1 MPGVGREEMTL
12 GGELLSLRML
22 LVGAPE
28 AERDLWLRGAGG
40 ISVPVD
46 LFAQEPAEARTT
58 LQRQGADICIV
69 DASLPEQTRAAV
81 IAAARSSRPA
91 PLVFVCGSGSRQSG
105 QVIDGVLR
113 RPTNIEEAKKFA
125 ELCART
131 RIPTRVLIVDD
142 SSTMRS
148 IVRKILAASRFTLD
162 IHEAPEGMAALR
174 EVRSG
179 RFGLVFLDYQMPG
192 FNGFETLWE
201 IKREHPHVAVVMM
214 TSTVDNAIADRAH
227 AAGVLAF
234 LKKPFYLPD
243 IEAVLERY
251 FGFYG

>member
-1 MPGVGREEMTL
+1 MPVGDDI
-12 GGELLSLRML
+12 LSLRML
-22 LVGAPE
+22 LVGAPP
-28 AERDLWLRGAGG
+28 AERDLWLRGAGN

-46 LFAQEPAEARTT
+46 FFAQEPTEAQST
-58 LQRQGADICIV
+58 LNRIGTDICIV
-69 DASLPEQTRAAV
+69 DSALPAV
-81 IAAARSSRPA
+81 AKEAVLAAARARQPRPMI
-91 PLVFVCGSGSRQSG
+91 FVCGSGHDQNNGGR
-105 QVIDGVLR
+105 VDGVLR
-113 RPTNIEEAKKFA
+113 RPATLEEARKYA

-131 RIPTRVLIVDD
+131 RVPTRVLIVDD

-148 IVRKILAASRFTLD
+148 IVRKVLSATRFALD
-162 IHEAPEGMAALR
+162 IHEAPEGLAALK

-201 IKREHPHVAVVMM
+201 IRREQPTVSVVMM

-234 LKKPFYLPD
+234 LKKPFYVSD

-251 FGFYG
+251 YGLYG

>member
-1 MPGVGREEMTL
+1 MTT
-12 GGELLSLRML
+12 GGELLSLRLL
-22 LVGAPE
+22 LVGAPA

-46 LFAQEPAEARTT
+46 LFAQEPAEARIT
-58 LQRQGADICIV
+58 LERQGADICIV
-69 DASLPEQTRAAV
+69 DAALPEQTRSAV
-81 IAAARSSRPA
+81 IAAARSTRPA
-91 PLVFVCGSGSRQSG
+91 PLVFVCGATRQSG
-105 QVIDGVLR
+105 DRVDGVLR
-113 RPTNIEEAKKFA
+113 RPATIEEARKFA

-148 IVRKILAASRFTLD
+148 IVRKILAASRFSLD
-162 IHEAPEGMAALR
+162 IHEAPEGIAALK

-201 IKREHPHVAVVMM
+201 IKREHPQVAVVMM

-227 AAGVLAF
+227 AAGVMAF
-234 LKKPFYLPD
+234 LKKPFYLSD
-243 IEAVLERY
+243 VETVLERY

>member
-1 MPGVGREEMTL
+1 MPMGD
-12 GGELLSLRML
+12 ELLSLRML
-22 LVGAPE
+22 LVGAPP
-28 AERDLWLRGAGG
+28 AERDLWLRGAGN

-46 LFAQEPAEARTT
+46 FFAQEPAEAQST
-58 LQRQGADICIV
+58 LNRSGTDICIV
-69 DASLPEQTRAAV
+69 DSALPAHTKKAV
-81 IAAARSSRPA
+81 LAAARSTQPRP
-91 PLVFVCGSGSRQSG
+91 LIFICGAGHDQNGER
-105 QVIDGVLR
+105 VDGVLR
-113 RPTNIEEAKKFA
+113 RPSNLDDARKYA

-131 RIPTRVLIVDD
+131 RVPTRVLIVDD

-148 IVRKILAASRFTLD
+148 IVRKVLAATRFTLD
-162 IHEAPEGMAALR
+162 IHEAPEGLAALR

-201 IKREHPHVAVVMM
+201 IKREQPNVAVVMM

-234 LKKPFYLPD
+234 LKKPFYVTD

-251 FGFYG
+251 YGFYA

>member
-1 MPGVGREEMTL
+1 MTTA
-12 GGELLSLRML
+12 GELLSLRML
-22 LVGAPE
+22 LVGAPA

-46 LFAQEPAEARTT
+46 LFAQEPSEARTT
-58 LQRQGADICIV
+58 LERQGADICII
-69 DASLPEQTRAAV
+69 DAALPEQTRAAV
-81 IAAARSSRPA
+81 IAAARSTRPP
-91 PLVFVCGSGSRQSG
+91 PLVFVCGAGAQGGER
-105 QVIDGVLR
+105 VDGVLR
-113 RPTNIEEAKKFA
+113 RPTNLDEAKRYA
-125 ELCART
+125 ERCVRT
-131 RIPTRVLIVDD
+131 RLPTRVLIVDD

-148 IVRKILAASRFTLD
+148 IVRKILAASRFSLD
-162 IHEAPEGMAALR
+162 IHEAPEGIAALK

-201 IKREHPHVAVVMM
+201 IKRDHPHVAVVMM

-227 AAGVLAF
+227 AAGVMAF
-234 LKKPFYLPD
+234 LKKPFYLTD
-243 IEAVLERY
+243 VEAVLERF

>member
-1 MPGVGREEMTL
+1 MGAGTKMAM
-12 GGELLSLRML
+12 GGEILSLRML
-22 LVGAPE
+22 LVGAPP

-46 LFAQEPAEARTT
+46 FFAQEPAEAQST
-58 LQRQGADICIV
+58 LGRQGTVICIV
-69 DASLPEQTRAAV
+69 DSGLPSAAKSAV
-81 IAAARSSRPA
+81 IAAARSTRPR
-91 PLVFVCGSGSRQSG
+91 PLIFVCGAGHDQHAER
-105 QVIDGVLR
+105 VDGLLR
-113 RPTNIEEAKKFA
+113 RPANLGEARRFA
-125 ELCART
+125 EMCART
-131 RIPTRVLIVDD
+131 KVPTRVLIVDD

-148 IVRKILAASRFTLD
+148 IVRKVLSATRFALD
-162 IHEAPEGMAALR
+162 IHEAPEGLAALK

-201 IKREHPHVAVVMM
+201 IRREQPTVSVVMM
-214 TSTVDNAIADRAH
+214 TSTVDNASADRAH

-234 LKKPFYLPD
+234 LKKPFYVSD

-251 FGFYG
+251 YGLYG

>member
-1 MPGVGREEMTL
+1 MPMGD
-12 GGELLSLRML
+12 ELLSLRML
-22 LVGAPE
+22 LVGAPP
-28 AERDLWLRGAGG
+28 AERDLWLRGAGN

-46 LFAQEPAEARTT
+46 FFAQEPAEAQST
-58 LQRQGADICIV
+58 LHRSGTDICIV
-69 DASLPEQTRAAV
+69 DSALPPQTKKAV
-81 IAAARSSRPA
+81 LAAARSTQPRP
-91 PLVFVCGSGSRQSG
+91 LIFVCGAGHDQNGER
-105 QVIDGVLR
+105 VDGVLR
-113 RPTNIEEAKKFA
+113 RPHSLEEARKYA

-131 RIPTRVLIVDD
+131 RVPTRVLIVDD

-148 IVRKILAASRFTLD
+148 IVRKVLAATRYTLE
-162 IHEAPEGMAALR
+162 IHEAPEGLAALR

-201 IKREHPHVAVVMM
+201 IKREQPNVAVVMM

-234 LKKPFYLPD
+234 LKKPFYVTD

-251 FGFYG
+251 YGFYG